1 MEFEDNRNMNS
12 LDIGR
17 KLVLGRQSLLNL
29 EEKIL
34 KMEVDITKHIQ
45 ETKIKK

>member
-1 MEFEDNRNMNS
+1 MNS
-12 LDIGR
+12 IDVGR

-34 KMEVDITKHIQ
+34 KMQVNVHKHLD
-45 ETKIKK
+45 ETRNRK